1 MSILIKY
8 VKHDGFYIFN
18 FSIPDSLDEERIV
31 QGEGGVIYVDYDV
44 VTADYS
50 VLSAEDGA
58 ASDQKMATV
67 IQHNNKL
74 VNILK
79 NTVEMQAFLFDKLL
93 NYLF

>member
-1 MSILIKY
+1 M
-8 VKHDGFYIFN
+8 FN

-50 VLSAEDGA
+50 VLSAEDGP

-93 NYLF
+93 KYLF